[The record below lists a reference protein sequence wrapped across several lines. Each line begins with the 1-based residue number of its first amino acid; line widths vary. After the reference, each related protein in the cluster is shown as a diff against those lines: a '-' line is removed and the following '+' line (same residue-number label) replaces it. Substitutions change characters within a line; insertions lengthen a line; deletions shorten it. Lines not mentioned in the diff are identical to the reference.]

1 MALSNDPVF
10 AQTPKYARAAVSA
23 ANTDLTGATAPTELL
38 TAGPDGALVTSLKA
52 WGTVTSTAKRLNV
65 FISTDN
71 GTTWKLFDSA
81 LMAAYTVANT
91 TVQTPV
97 TFVDK
102 TKPDAAIRLPG
113 GSGGS
118 SVKLGVA
125 TMVAEAVEF
134 ACEYTNF

>member
-1 MALSNDPVF
+1 MTLSNDPVF

-23 ANTDLTGATAPTELL
+23 ANTALDGTGTIVTLL
-38 TAGPDGALVTSLKA
+38 TAGADGALVTSLKA

-65 FISTDN
+65 FVSTDA
-71 GTTWKLFDSA
+71 GSTWKLFDSG
-81 LMAAYTVANT
+81 LMAAYTAANT

-102 TKPDAAIRLPG
+102 TKPDAAVRLPG
-113 GSGGS
+113 AAR
-118 SVKLGVA
+118 LGVT

-134 ACEYTNF
+134 ACEYVDY